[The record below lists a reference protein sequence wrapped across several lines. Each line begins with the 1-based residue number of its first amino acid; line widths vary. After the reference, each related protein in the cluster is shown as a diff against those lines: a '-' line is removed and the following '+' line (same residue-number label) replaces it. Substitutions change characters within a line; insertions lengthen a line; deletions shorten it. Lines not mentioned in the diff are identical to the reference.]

1 MHKQKSLVINFVQKA
16 HGIIWMPVIFLVNQ
30 RQGYLLDEWQHPGLK
45 QYSVMRT
52 DVMEASDK
60 INPRWEVTFQ
70 ECAAQLTNNC
80 FLLMFYSLVKV
91 IIYLCCFIFFQKQ
104 KTVDKREKLVRNLCS
119 KDCRLF
125 GWTPLNCSR
134 KALNQS
140 HKIME
145 GP

>member
-1 MHKQKSLVINFVQKA
+1 MHKQKSLMINFVQKA

-104 KTVDKREKLVRNLCS
+104 KTVDKREELWLGIYVAKIVGSLDGHHWIALGKLWISLT
-119 KDCRLF
+119 K
-125 GWTPLNCSR
+125 
-134 KALNQS
+134 
-140 HKIME
+140 
-145 GP
+145 